1 MFHRLAAFALVAA
14 TLVFAGSAGAAT
26 ISPVGTTN
34 VRVVAPL
41 AALGLGASPTGSA
54 TVDLT
59 GVKPLFLFPITGG
72 TIDSSGNAVIQHS
85 GSGVKLFAL
94 ADTTIFATV
103 SDFVIDTLA
112 GTVSGVVNG
121 AGPTTILFNF
131 GGTKPDGIILNISS
145 GLAGAL
151 TSVFGAPDLTGA
163 RFGFANTDPV
173 AAPVP
178 LPAGGLLLLTGIGL
192 VALGARRRR
201 QPLPV

>member
-1 MFHRLAAFALVAA
+1 MFHRIAALALAAAA
-14 TLVFAGSAGAAT
+14 LVFAGSAGAAT

-54 TVDLT
+54 TVDLS
-59 GVKPLFLFPITGG
+59 GLKPLFLFPITGG
-72 TIDSSGNAVIQHS
+72 MIDASGNAVIQHA
-85 GSGVKLFAL
+85 GSGVTLFSL
-94 ADTTIFATV
+94 DDSTVFATV
-103 SDFVIDTLA
+103 GDFVIDTLA

-121 AGPTTILFNF
+121 SGPTTVLFNF
-131 GGTKPDGIILNISS
+131 GATKADGILLNISS

-163 RFGFANTDPV
+163 AFGFGITDPV

-178 LPAGGLLLLTGIGL
+178 LPAGGLLLLAALGL
-192 VALGARRRR
+192 VALGAGRRR
-201 QPLPV
+201 QPLPA